1 MLWYKSWL
9 ETRWRFFFGLGLLV
23 LSAGGVVYA
32 YPQVMKLLPRASE
45 LDTTGPLGQRIKDAV
60 DLSRDYRGYVW
71 SQWMRQNLAEMATF
85 FAVILGSGGP
95 YSQRS
100 ELFTLSLPVSRQR
113 LVGVRALAGL
123 GELLVIVFVS
133 SLVIPLFS
141 PGVGQSYSVGA
152 ALVHAMCAFVA
163 SAAFFSLATLLS
175 TSFSDIWRPLLIACA
190 VAAVLWLAEQ
200 VIQDLSPY
208 SIFTVMNGEKYF
220 RSGHVPWVGLMAAAS
235 LSAAMLYGA
244 AMNIERRDF

>member
-9 ETRWRFFFGLGLLV
+9 ETRWRFFIGLGLLV
-23 LSAGGVVYA
+23 LSAAGIVYV
-32 YPQVMKLLPRASE
+32 YPQVMTLLPRAGE
-45 LDTTGPLGQRIKDAV
+45 LDTSGALGQRIKDAV

-113 LVGVRALAGL
+113 LVGIRALAGL
-123 GELLVIVFVS
+123 GELFVIVFVS
-133 SLVIPLFS
+133 SLVIPVLS
-141 PGVGQSYSVGA
+141 PSIGQSFSVGS
-152 ALVHAMCAFVA
+152 ALVHATCAFIA

-175 TSFSDIWRPLLIACA
+175 TSFSDIWRPILIACA
-190 VAAVLWLAEQ
+190 VAAAFWLADQ
-200 VIQDLSPY
+200 ALRDLAPY
-208 SIFTVMNGEKYF
+208 SIFAVMSGEKYF
-220 RSGHVPWVGLMAAAS
+220 RSGELPWVGLMATAL
-235 LSAAMLYGA
+235 LSVAMLYGA
-244 AMNIERRDF
+244 STNIERRDF